1 MKNTPDQPWVRVEY
15 EDRNPSIKGNAE
27 GLKYL
32 RDKIDEA
39 LESKHA
45 LMEDFDSDIDQIEV
59 TDDYPEKG
67 KGWVSRI
74 FGWVGGIIVLLIFA
88 LGLIMLV
95 GLVIF
100 CIQIFMLQIH

>member
-45 LMEDFDSDIDQIEV
+45 FMEDFDSDIDQIEV

-67 KGWVSRI
+67 NGWVSRVL
-74 FGWVGGIIVLLIFA
+74 GWGCGVFLLLIII
-88 LGLIMLV
+88 LGLITFV
-95 GLVIF
+95 ILVIF
-100 CIQIFMLQIH
+100 MIQVSQLH